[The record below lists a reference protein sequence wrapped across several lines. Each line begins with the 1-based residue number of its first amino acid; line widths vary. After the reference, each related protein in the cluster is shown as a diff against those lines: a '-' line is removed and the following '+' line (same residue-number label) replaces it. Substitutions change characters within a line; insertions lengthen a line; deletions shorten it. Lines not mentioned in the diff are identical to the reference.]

1 MFITLTPLGHYQS
14 AWLFNLRMA
23 LLGLCAF
30 AALTIILWMPA
41 SYIIT
46 SWQLLR
52 KKASRG
58 CKDPPIYPCRASL
71 GLGSL
76 VELLAADRAKM
87 LCEYV
92 EGRVSTVCEK
102 EGRQVDTFIVRD
114 IGGDKIFT
122 SNPRNVKAVLATQ
135 FKEFELGKVRR
146 ESLLPLLGSR
156 IVSMLPLQVT
166 SR

>member
-1 MFITLTPLGHYQS
+1 
-14 AWLFNLRMA
+14 MA
-23 LLGLCAF
+23 LLGLWVF
-30 AALTIILWMPA
+30 AALTIILLKPA
-41 SYIIT
+41 AYIIT
-46 SWQLLR
+46 SWQVLQKR
-52 KKASRG
+52 RSRG

-146 ESLLPLLGSR
+146 ESLLPLLGSG